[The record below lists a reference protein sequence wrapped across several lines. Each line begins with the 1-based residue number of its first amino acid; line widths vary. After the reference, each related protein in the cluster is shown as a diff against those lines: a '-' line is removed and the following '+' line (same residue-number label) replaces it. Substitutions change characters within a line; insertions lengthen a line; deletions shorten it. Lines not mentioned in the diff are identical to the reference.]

1 MLLTKL
7 RCLLPQNLKGKLEKW
22 QKLEDEIFYNRTMVF
37 LFSRL
42 LYSTISW
49 MLEIEIFAR
58 IDDNQTSMNLDLKR
72 SAEIISV
79 ILSCARV
86 VIFLLA
92 IKFKSFAKL
101 VLPLEVS

>member
-7 RCLLPQNLKGKLEKW
+7 RCLLSKNLKGKLEKW

-42 LYSTISW
+42 VYSTLCW
-49 MLEIEIFAR
+49 VLEIEIFAR
-58 IDDNQTSMNLDLKR
+58 IDDDTSNILDLKR
-72 SAEIISV
+72 TAEIIFV
-79 ILSCARV
+79 IFSGTRV

-92 IKFKSFAKL
+92 IKFKSVAKL
-101 VLPLEVS
+101 ALPLEVS